1 MDLLLTL
8 FIDPAAWMALLSLVM
23 GILLYTTSITRLEM
37 KRFRYL
43 DTPRSPPA

>member
-1 MDLLLTL
+1 
-8 FIDPAAWMALLSLVM
+8 MARKRGIILIALSLVM
-23 GILLYTTSITRLEM
+23 GVLLYTTSITRLEM